1 MNKIEIY
8 KNIFNDNSELQIW
21 KKLDNEC
28 YIGTLGYSEKN
39 IYILMSLLKSF
50 EEQYSETIDYEA
62 AKSELELYAEK
73 GKLFIYFNKD
83 GIPIS
88 MNGCVYNYDNDTVEF
103 NKDDNSTPTSI
114 YFYGLSTLKEHRG
127 QGACKEL
134 IKFAIEYAKYNGF
147 DLVYARTDLTNSN
160 SEWIM
165 ANAGLKICTENNQII
180 AEWVDVSESI
190 GDYRLHMWLP
200 LKEGIKIKAKEKA
213 QFATNDN
220 KRILIPILDNPSIK
234 MKKNNL

>member
-1 MNKIEIY
+1 MNKNEFY
-8 KNIFNDNSELQIW
+8 KKIFENNSELEIW
-21 KKLDNEC
+21 KKLDNGC
-28 YIGTLGYSEKN
+28 YIGTLGYSENN
-39 IYILMSLLKSF
+39 IYILMALLKSF
-50 EEQYSETIDYEA
+50 EEQYSETINYES
-62 AKSELELYAEK
+62 AKSELELYAK
-73 GKLFIYFNKD
+73 QGKLFIYFNKN

-103 NKDDNSTPTSI
+103 TKDDNSTPTSI
-114 YFYGLSTLKEHRG
+114 YFYGLSTLKEYRG

-165 ANAGLKICTENNQII
+165 ANAGLEICTENNQII
-180 AEWVDVSESI
+180 AEWVDVSETI

-200 LKEGIKIKAKEKA
+200 LKDGLHLKSKDKA
-213 QFATNDN
+213 QFAYNDDSRKIVPITSISN
-220 KRILIPILDNPSIK
+220 KL
-234 MKKNNL
+234 KKDIA